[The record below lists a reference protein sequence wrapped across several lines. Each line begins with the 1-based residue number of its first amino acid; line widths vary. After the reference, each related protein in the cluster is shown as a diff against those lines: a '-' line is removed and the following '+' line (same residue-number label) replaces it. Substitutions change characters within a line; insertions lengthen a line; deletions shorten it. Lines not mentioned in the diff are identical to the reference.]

1 LKGEIENKNQFNKKT
16 KKNNKKNEEK
26 KIIYSKFGWNDE
38 IEMPPTKRA
47 NYNFMGTRDKRR
59 RKRPTDDK
67 SDHHHH

>member
-1 LKGEIENKNQFNKKT
+1 MKLKIKT
-16 KKNNKKNEEK
+16 NSTKRQKKNNKKNEEK

-59 RKRPTDDK
+59 RRRKRPTDDK
-67 SDHHHH
+67 SDHHH